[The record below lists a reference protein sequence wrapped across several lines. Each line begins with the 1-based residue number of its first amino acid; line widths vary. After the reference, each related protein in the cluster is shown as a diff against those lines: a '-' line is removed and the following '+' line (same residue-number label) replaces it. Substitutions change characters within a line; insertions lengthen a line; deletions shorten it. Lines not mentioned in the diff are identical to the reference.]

1 MKVNLLHYTGYP
13 DQWRAAD
20 LMIFTKNTRL
30 RMGVHG
36 LEAIAGWSLEKK
48 MEELAYMA
56 NTIRSSWEFTDYTFI
71 IEDVTR
77 AFTHQLVRTRH
88 GTYAQ
93 QTQQVLRID
102 ASAVEPPRGDLN
114 DEAKTLWEDAVEN
127 VAVVYDM
134 MLAEGATVEQARGIL
149 PTNVKTNIVAKF
161 NLRTLVEI
169 FDQRISPRNLGEYR
183 EVAELMKYCV
193 LEVHPWA
200 KVFLDQS
207 RDRYLVALDEMI
219 NNYVEPQGPR
229 TDMHKLVDQLRRSR
243 EVSDD

>member
-36 LEAIAGWSLEKK
+36 LEAIAEWSLEKK

-88 GTYAQ
+88 GSYAQ
-93 QTQQVLRID
+93 QTQQVLKID
-102 ASAVEPPRGDLN
+102 ANAVESPAGMGPEHPAFRYFGM
-114 DEAKTLWEDAVEN
+114 AVGFVSRSYESMLEN
-127 VAVVYDM
+127 
-134 MLAEGATVEQARGIL
+134 GATVEQARGIL
-149 PTNVKTNIVAKF
+149 PTNVRTNIVAKF
-161 NLRTLVEI
+161 SLRTLVEI

-200 KVFLDQS
+200 KVFLEQS
-207 RDRYLVALDEMI
+207 RDQYLRALDKEISECCMPSARA
-219 NNYVEPQGPR
+219 N
-229 TDMHKLVDQLRRSR
+229 MHKLVDQLRRSR

>member
-36 LEAIAGWSLEKK
+36 LEAIAEWPLAKK

-56 NTIRSSWEFTDYTFI
+56 NTIRSSWEFCDYTFI

-88 GTYAQ
+88 GSYAQ

-102 ASAVEPPRGDLN
+102 ATAVQPPAGMSSSVE
-114 DEAKTLWEDAVEN
+114 EAWHAGIESIAHY
-127 VAVVYDM
+127 YDG
-134 MLAEGATVEQARGIL
+134 MLGNGATVEQARGIL

-169 FDQRISPRNLGEYR
+169 FDQRISPRNLSEYR

-200 KVFLDQS
+200 KVFLEQS
-207 RDRYLVALDEMI
+207 RDQYLRALDKEISECCMPSARA
-219 NNYVEPQGPR
+219 N
-229 TDMHKLVDQLRRSR
+229 MHKLVDQLRRSR